1 MACMNNCEVVKRRRC
16 SGQFSWIFKDFLR
29 IYLENNGYVE
39 KYVHIV
45 CFIFWIAK
53 DEKKFFVLGFLLTF
67 AAKLRCKKL
76 QQTIDLETERLVTLL
91 DSRIKTIEDLSFT
104 AYFLPRFYRY
114 YCCCCFDK
122 RQILCVSVYGCLRGK
137 KSRSRYG
144 LPKSAKIIDNV
155 LHYFLCLSV
164 LLTYNF
170 GSYHDGS

>member
-1 MACMNNCEVVKRRRC
+1 MILA
-16 SGQFSWIFKDFLR
+16 WIKMC
-29 IYLENNGYVE
+29 V
-39 KYVHIV
+39 
-45 CFIFWIAK
+45 IFWIAK

-91 DSRIKTIEDLSFT
+91 DSRIKNHRRSFFHCICFT
-104 AYFLPRFYRY
+104 FRFYGC

-170 GSYHDGS
+170 GSYHDRS